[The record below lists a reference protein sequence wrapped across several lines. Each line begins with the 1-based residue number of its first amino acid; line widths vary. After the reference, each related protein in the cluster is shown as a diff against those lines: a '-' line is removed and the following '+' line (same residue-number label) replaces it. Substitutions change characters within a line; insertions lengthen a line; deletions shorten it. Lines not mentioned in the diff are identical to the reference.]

1 MPKSKLQLF
10 TRALHIFITIFY
22 SHTIDA
28 PFPSVSAISRM
39 NKYLSRIITWRTQII
54 KIFSIVISVG
64 AIAIMSFIFFVSARC
79 YFPNTT
85 CPNKDVLGANIP
97 ESSKDLLM
105 LENSRDFW
113 KQTIAAH
120 PDYEDGYIQLI
131 TLSYQLGNN
140 NDVVLYIEELQK
152 LNPNHRQLKT
162 LMGLIEINRKE

>member
-28 PFPSVSAISRM
+28 PFPSMLAIYRM

-54 KIFSIVISVG
+54 KIFSIVISVS
-64 AIAIMSFIFFVSARC
+64 AIAVMSFLFVVSSRC
-79 YFPNTT
+79 YFPNTR

-97 ESSKDLLM
+97 EASKDLLI
-105 LENSRDFW
+105 LENSRNFW
-113 KQTIAAH
+113 KQTITTH
-120 PDYEDGYIQLI
+120 PDYEDGYVQLI
-131 TLSYQLGNN
+131 TLSYQLRNN
-140 NDVVLYIEELQK
+140 NDVVYFIEELRK
-152 LNPNHRQLKT
+152 INPNHKQLKT